1 VSAKSLEFF
10 RLSFILLRI
19 AVLGNSA
26 GRFMIRTNQFDRV
39 LFAALVFILLAASG
53 APGQTKKPTSLAELA
68 AYVGADREQLLLA
81 GAKSEGKV
89 VWYTSLAGGSYK
101 AIVEVFEAKYPG
113 VKVEVYRAGGA
124 DVTVRLSEEAKAR
137 RYLADA
143 LETTP
148 KSRLRHCSKPG

>member
-1 VSAKSLEFF
+1 M
-10 RLSFILLRI
+10 IL
-19 AVLGNSA
+19 
-26 GRFMIRTNQFDRV
+26 TNQFDRV

-53 APGQTKKPTSLAELA
+53 APGQIKKPTSLAELA
-68 AYVGADREQLLLA
+68 AYTGADREQLLLA

-113 VKVEVYRAGGA
+113 VKVEVLPSGRSGPYRPAQRRSEGTA
-124 DVTVRLSEEAKAR
+124 LPSPTLSK
-137 RYLADA
+137 L
-143 LETTP
+143 P